1 MPDYNEE
8 SILFAL
14 QDINNGLS
22 QRKAAALYKIP
33 RSTLQERLNGRQ
45 THSQGAEGLQRL
57 TKWQESH
64 LTKWVLVQDAL
75 ALPPTHLQLKQFAS
89 RLLIQAGDLEPL
101 GKHWISG
108 FLARN
113 PEISTTR
120 GKRLD
125 SKRIN
130 GASTYA
136 IKDFFALQQILAI
149 KSIAPQHRY
158 NMDET
163 GVLEGIGDNGLVL
176 GAAEKNSTLRK
187 QAGSR
192 SWTTILEC
200 VSALGVALDPLIVF
214 KGKAI
219 QHQWFP
225 EELEFLQKWHF
236 TTSDKGWT
244 EDAIA
249 LKWLKEIFIPS
260 TQPSA
265 RTPKAM
271 RLLIMDG
278 HKSHETDDFMWE
290 CYKNNIYL
298 LFLPPHSSHVLQP
311 LNLSVFSVIKRAYR
325 RELAV
330 YIEGAETTPIGKITF
345 LKCYSRAR
353 DDGLT
358 VKNIKGGWKAAG
370 LWPINMAKPLMN
382 PYVITGTRSPAA
394 AISTINT
401 PSEMPVTVFNT
412 PQASQ
417 EFKAMCSSIV
427 LSNTSDT
434 TIRLLFRKAANGFDN
449 HNAKLVE
456 AELKIQRLES
466 QIERLQPTKRRKVKE
481 SANEK
486 FVRIVD
492 IIAVKATLP
501 VQPDPRSSSPEGSI
515 TLDSICVAIAR

>member
-75 ALPPTHLQLKQFAS
+75 ALPLTHLQLKQFTS
-89 RLLIQAGDLEPL
+89 RLLIQAGDLKPL

-136 IKDFFALQQILAI
+136 IKDFFALQQIPAI
-149 KSIAPQHRY
+149 RSIAPQHRY

-249 LKWLKEIFIPS
+249 LKWLKEIFILS
-260 TQPSA
+260 TQPLA

-271 RLLIMDG
+271 RLLIIDG
-278 HKSHETDDFMWE
+278 YKSYETDDF
-290 CYKNNIYL
+290 I
-298 LFLPPHSSHVLQP
+298 
-311 LNLSVFSVIKRAYR
+311 
-325 RELAV
+325 
-330 YIEGAETTPIGKITF
+330 
-345 LKCYSRAR
+345 
-353 DDGLT
+353 
-358 VKNIKGGWKAAG
+358 
-370 LWPINMAKPLMN
+370 
-382 PYVITGTRSPAA
+382 
-394 AISTINT
+394 
-401 PSEMPVTVFNT
+401 
-412 PQASQ
+412 
-417 EFKAMCSSIV
+417 
-427 LSNTSDT
+427 
-434 TIRLLFRKAANGFDN
+434 
-449 HNAKLVE
+449 
-456 AELKIQRLES
+456 
-466 QIERLQPTKRRKVKE
+466 
-481 SANEK
+481 
-486 FVRIVD
+486 
-492 IIAVKATLP
+492 
-501 VQPDPRSSSPEGSI
+501 
-515 TLDSICVAIAR
+515 